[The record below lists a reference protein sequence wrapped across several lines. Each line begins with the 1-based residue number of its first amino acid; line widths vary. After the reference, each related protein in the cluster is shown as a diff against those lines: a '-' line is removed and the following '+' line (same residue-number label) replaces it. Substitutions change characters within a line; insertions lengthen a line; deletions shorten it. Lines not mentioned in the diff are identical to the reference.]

1 MLHMRIEGDNVAK
14 KIGFVSLGCNK
25 NLCDTEN
32 MMGLLAE
39 SGFEITPTPEEA
51 DIIVVNTCGFIESAQ
66 QESIDTI
73 LEMAQYKDDK
83 CKLLVVCGC
92 LAQRFAT
99 EIKEEMPEVDVIV
112 GTTAFDEIVQA
123 INKGLSGEKGTYIYD
138 IDKDVAENLPR
149 IRTTP
154 DYTAYLKIA
163 EGCDNKCTYCAIPYI
178 RGRYRSRKE
187 EDILAEARALAEDGV
202 REIIVVAQDTTR
214 YGIDIYGEKRIS
226 TLLHKLCE
234 IEGIEWVRVHYS
246 YPEEIDDELIHTIKN
261 EKKIVKYLD
270 IPVQHGSTSVLKRM
284 GRKTTREKLESLI
297 VRLRDEI
304 PGITLRTSI
313 ITGFPGETEDEFS
326 ELCDFL
332 EKVRFDRVGVFSYSC
347 EEGTPAA
354 RMQGQLPQEIKEAR
368 RDIVMELS
376 QKISLQRNESMIGKT
391 LTVITEGFEDNLYYG
406 RSEGESIEI
415 DPKIYFGAH
424 RDLNAGDFV
433 DVVIKSADVY
443 DLCGE
448 ETERMDNYEFT

>member
-1 MLHMRIEGDNVAK
+1 MMIEGDNVTK

-39 SGFEITPTPEEA
+39 SSFEITPSPDEA

-73 LEMAQYKDDK
+73 LEMAQYKKEK

-92 LAQRFAT
+92 LAQRFAD
-99 EIKEEMPEVDVIV
+99 EIKEEMPEVDVLV
-112 GTTAFDEIVQA
+112 GTTAFDEIVDA
-123 INKGLSGEKGTYIYD
+123 IKNGLSGKKESYIYD

-154 DYTAYLKIA
+154 EYTAYLKIA

-178 RGRYRSRKE
+178 RGKYRSRRE
-187 EDILAEARALAEDGV
+187 DDILAEARALAEDGV

-234 IEGIEWVRVHYS
+234 IDGIKWVRVHYS
-246 YPEEIDDELIHTIKN
+246 YPEELDDELIQTIKN
-261 EKKIVKYLD
+261 EEKIVKYLD

-297 VRLRDEI
+297 NKLRAEI
-304 PGITLRTSI
+304 PDITLRTSI
-313 ITGFPGETEDEFS
+313 IAGFPGETEEDFS
-326 ELCDFL
+326 ELCEFL
-332 EKVRFDRVGVFSYSC
+332 NTVRFDRVGVFAYSC

-354 RMQGQLPQEIKEAR
+354 KMKDQIPQEIKERR
-368 RDIVMELS
+368 RDIVMELC
-376 QKISLQRNESMIGKT
+376 QKISLARNESMIGKT
-391 LTVITEGFEDNLYYG
+391 LTVMTEGFEDNLYYG
-406 RSEGESIEI
+406 RSGGESIEI

-424 RDLNAGDFV
+424 RDLSAGDFV

-448 ETERMDNYEFT
+448 ETERMV

>member
-1 MLHMRIEGDNVAK
+1 MLRMMIEGDNVTK

-39 SGFEITPTPEEA
+39 SSFEITPSPDEA

-73 LEMAQYKDDK
+73 LEMAQYKKEK

-92 LAQRFAT
+92 LAQRFAD
-99 EIKEEMPEVDVIV
+99 EIKEEMPEVDVLV
-112 GTTAFDEIVQA
+112 GTTAFDEIVDA
-123 INKGLSGEKGTYIYD
+123 IKNGLSGKKESYIYD

-154 DYTAYLKIA
+154 EYTAYLKIA

-178 RGRYRSRKE
+178 RGKYRSRRE
-187 EDILAEARALAEDGV
+187 DDILAEARALAEDGV

-234 IEGIEWVRVHYS
+234 IDGIKWVRVHYS
-246 YPEEIDDELIHTIKN
+246 YPEELDDELIQTIKN
-261 EKKIVKYLD
+261 EEKIVKYLD

-297 VRLRDEI
+297 NKLRAEI
-304 PGITLRTSI
+304 PDITLRTSI
-313 ITGFPGETEDEFS
+313 IAGFPGETEEDFS
-326 ELCDFL
+326 ELCEFL
-332 EKVRFDRVGVFSYSC
+332 NTVRFDRVGVFAYSC

-354 RMQGQLPQEIKEAR
+354 KMKDQIPQEIKERR
-368 RDIVMELS
+368 RDIVMELC
-376 QKISLQRNESMIGKT
+376 QKISLARNESMIGKT
-391 LTVITEGFEDNLYYG
+391 LTVMTEGFEDNLYYG
-406 RSEGESIEI
+406 RSGGESIEI

-424 RDLNAGDFV
+424 RDLSAGDFV

-448 ETERMDNYEFT
+448 ETERMV